1 MAGINVSPGHGMA
14 GRQPDAG
21 APARRDPGLFSRIFL
36 TRPATGMFG
45 RMFPEDRSPPEDAI
59 LKKLADAMTDV
70 PANPVNVDRNGGEL
84 KIDDG
89 DNQHVPSGFTYLGQF
104 IDHDITLDLTSLG
117 TRLEDPNATRNFRT
131 PRLDLDSLYGLGPD
145 GSPYLYERTR
155 AAPNTALGPPGPK
168 FLLGK
173 NRTMDVPAG
182 EFQNDLPRNSQ
193 GCALI
198 GDHRNDENLIVAQT
212 HLAFLK
218 FHNKVVTE
226 LTDRST
232 PPETVFAEARRIV
245 TWHYQW
251 IVLYDFLERLT
262 EQGIVATILGNGRK
276 FYQFGTTPYM
286 PVEFSAAAFRLGHSM
301 VREKYSLNRIIDN
314 SGLKE
319 MSQMTGRSGR
329 VIGEVERRPADT
341 QEIEA
346 VPSTWIIDWR
356 RWYDFKTP
364 PGALPPPSEPT
375 GPKFVFNFS
384 RKINPLIAPTLHTL
398 PDGSG
403 NLAFRNLQR
412 GARLNLP
419 CGQAVA
425 KAMKVQNAL
434 TPADIA
440 NGDDGQVAKQQGL
453 HEKTPLW
460 YYVLKE
466 ADVRNNG
473 ERLGPVG
480 STILAEVFVG
490 LVQGDP
496 DSFLSK
502 KKDWKPEL
510 PANKPGTFTMTD
522 LLQYVG
528 EINPIDPQ

>member
-1 MAGINVSPGHGMA
+1 
-14 GRQPDAG
+14 
-21 APARRDPGLFSRIFL
+21 
-36 TRPATGMFG
+36 
-45 RMFPEDRSPPEDAI
+45 MFPEDRSPPEDSI

-155 AAPNTALGPPGPK
+155 AAPNTALGPPSPK

-193 GCALI
+193 GCALT

-232 PPETVFAEARRIV
+232 PSETVFAEARRIV

-262 EQGIVATILGNGRK
+262 EQGIVATILANGRK

-286 PVEFSAAAFRLGHSM
+286 V
-301 VREKYSLNRIIDN
+301 K
-314 SGLKE
+314 K
-319 MSQMTGRSGR
+319 TGRGVPTIGLRIDYHSPAMPGDLTIHGKVVHMGSQFSVSEARVFDAQGKLLASGR
-329 VIGEVERRPADT
+329 GTYYTA
-341 QEIEA
+341 
-346 VPSTWIIDWR
+346 
-356 RWYDFKTP
+356 P
-364 PGALPPPSEPT
+364 PKG
-375 GPKFVFNFS
+375 
-384 RKINPLIAPTLHTL
+384 
-398 PDGSG
+398 
-403 NLAFRNLQR
+403 
-412 GARLNLP
+412 
-419 CGQAVA
+419 
-425 KAMKVQNAL
+425 
-434 TPADIA
+434 
-440 NGDDGQVAKQQGL
+440 
-453 HEKTPLW
+453 
-460 YYVLKE
+460 
-466 ADVRNNG
+466 
-473 ERLGPVG
+473 
-480 STILAEVFVG
+480 
-490 LVQGDP
+490 
-496 DSFLSK
+496 
-502 KKDWKPEL
+502 
-510 PANKPGTFTMTD
+510 
-522 LLQYVG
+522 
-528 EINPIDPQ
+528 